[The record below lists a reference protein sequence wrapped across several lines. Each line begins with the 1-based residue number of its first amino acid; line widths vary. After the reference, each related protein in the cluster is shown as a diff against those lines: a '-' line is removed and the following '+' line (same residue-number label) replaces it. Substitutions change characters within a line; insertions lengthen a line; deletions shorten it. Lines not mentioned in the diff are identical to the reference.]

1 MDLESPVTPQHPF
14 LRDSDPTGGAV
25 PLRVRLATMQAAQRA
40 NVPDYAQRMDDLAR
54 LRGAL
59 RGRLPAFAA
68 ATHADFGQRSRH
80 ETLLAD
86 GMTVLSE
93 IDHIRSHLR
102 GWMRSE
108 RVATSAMHWP
118 GRNEV
123 RKVPLGVVGVLSP
136 WNYPVNLA
144 LIPLAGAIGA
154 GNHVLLKPSEH
165 TPRTSELLQE
175 LIAEVF
181 PPERA
186 AVVPGDAELAQE
198 FAGLPFDHLFFTGS
212 TSVGRKVMAAAA
224 PNLTPV
230 TLELGGKS
238 PAFVSAACDLEE
250 AALRI
255 AQGKCFNGGQ
265 TCIASD
271 YLLVE
276 GDRIEALVAALQRA
290 VSSYFPAG
298 ATAPDLTA
306 MVNQA
311 QYERLRGWLDDAK
324 ARGARLIEIGP
335 GDAARRVLPL
345 TLVLDAPDDC
355 DVMRHELFG
364 PVLPLLRVADAGA
377 AIDYI
382 NARPRPLALYLF
394 DSDMHRVD
402 DFLAR
407 TPVGSVAIND
417 TIVQFAQVG
426 LPFGGIGASGLGQY
440 HGRYSFET
448 FSKRLPVFRQAGA
461 FASTR
466 LARPPYRRFAD
477 LLVRLM
483 TR

>member
-1 MDLESPVTPQHPF
+1 MTPPHRSPQQQAPF
-14 LRDSDPTGGAV
+14 ARHADGAPALRP
-25 PLRVRLATMQAAQRA
+25 RLAAMQTAQRA
-40 NVPDYAQRMDDLAR
+40 QVPDYAQRMDDLAR
-54 LRGAL
+54 LRAAL
-59 RGRLPAFAA
+59 RTRLDAFAA
-68 ATHADFGQRSRH
+68 ATAADFGQRSRH

-86 GMTVLSE
+86 GMTVLAE
-93 IDHIRSHLR
+93 IDHIRAHLR
-102 GWMRSE
+102 EWMRPD
-108 RVATSAMHWP
+108 RVATSLMHWP

-136 WNYPVNLA
+136 WNYPINLA

-165 TPRTSELLQE
+165 TPRTGMLLQE
-175 LIAEVF
+175 LIADVF
-181 PPERA
+181 PPYRADVVLGDA
-186 AVVPGDAELAQE
+186 AVAQE
-198 FAGLPFDHLFFTGS
+198 FSGLPFDHLFFTGS
-212 TSVGRKVMAAAA
+212 TAVGRKVMAAAA

-238 PAFVSAACDLEE
+238 PAFVSANCDLEE
-250 AALRI
+250 TARRI

-265 TCIASD
+265 TCIATD

-276 GDRIEALVAALQRA
+276 GDRVDALVAALQRA
-290 VSSYFPAG
+290 VSAYFPG
-298 ATAPDLTA
+298 DTAPSDLTA
-306 MVNQA
+306 MVNDA
-311 QYERLRGWLDDAK
+311 QYQRLRGWLEDAR

-335 GDAARRVLPL
+335 GDPARRVLPL
-345 TLVLDAPDDC
+345 TLVLDAPDDS
-355 DVMRHELFG
+355 DVMQHELFG
-364 PVLPLLRVADAGA
+364 PVLPLLRVADANA

-394 DSDMHRVD
+394 DNNMPRVD

-407 TPVGSVAIND
+407 TSVGSVAIND
-417 TIVQFAQVG
+417 TIVQFAQGG
-426 LPFGGIGASGLGQY
+426 LPFGGVGASGLGQY

-448 FSKRLPVFRQAGA
+448 FSKRLPVFRQAA
-461 FASTR
+461 TFASTR
-466 LARPPYRRFAD
+466 LARPPYRGFAD

>member
-1 MDLESPVTPQHPF
+1 MTSLHPSPQEPAVGQTGS
-14 LRDSDPTGGAV
+14 LRTCLDA
-25 PLRVRLATMQAAQRA
+25 MQSAQRA
-40 NVPDYAQRMDDLAR
+40 QVPDYAQRMDDLIR
-54 LRGAL
+54 LRTAL
-59 RGRLPAFAA
+59 RNRLDALAFA
-68 ATHADFGQRSRH
+68 TSADFGQRSRH

-93 IDHIRSHLR
+93 IDHIRAHLR
-102 GWMRSE
+102 EWMRPD
-108 RVATSAMHWP
+108 RVATSPMHWP

-123 RKVPLGVVGVLSP
+123 RKVPLGVVGILSP
-136 WNYPVNLA
+136 WNYPINLA
-144 LIPLAGAIGA
+144 LIPLAGAISA

-165 TPRTSELLQE
+165 TPRTSALLQE
-175 LIAEVF
+175 LIADVF
-181 PPERA
+181 PPQRA
-186 AVVPGDAELAQE
+186 AVVLGDAEIAQE

-212 TSVGRKVMAAAA
+212 TEVGRKVMAAAA

-238 PAFVSAACDLEE
+238 PTFVSASCNIEE
-250 AALRI
+250 AARRI

-265 TCIASD
+265 TCIATD

-276 GDRIEALVAALQRA
+276 GDRMEALVAALQCA
-290 VSSYFPAG
+290 VAAYFPTGG
-298 ATAPDLTA
+298 ATSDLTA
-306 MVNQA
+306 MVSDA
-311 QYERLRGWLDDAK
+311 QYRRLAGWLADAK

-335 GDAARRVLPL
+335 GDAERRVLPL
-345 TLVLDAPDDC
+345 TLVLDAPADC
-355 DVMRHELFG
+355 DLMQHELFG
-364 PVLPLLRVADAGA
+364 PVLPLLRVADANA

-394 DSDMHRVD
+394 DTDARRVD

-407 TPVGSVAIND
+407 TSVGSVAIND
-417 TIVQFAQVG
+417 TIVQFAQAG

-448 FSKRLPVFRQAGA
+448 FSKRLPVFRQAAA
-461 FASTR
+461 FASSR

-477 LLVRLM
+477 LLVRLT

>member
-1 MDLESPVTPQHPF
+1 MTPPHPSLQEPAASRTDA
-14 LRDSDPTGGAV
+14 LRTS
-25 PLRVRLATMQAAQRA
+25 LATMQAAQRA
-40 NVPDYAQRMDDLAR
+40 QVPDYAQRMDDLLR
-54 LRGAL
+54 LRSAL
-59 RGRLPAFAA
+59 RTRLDGFAT
-68 ATHADFGQRSRH
+68 ATSADFGQRSRH

-93 IDHIRSHLR
+93 IAHIRTHLR
-102 GWMRSE
+102 AWMRPD
-108 RVATSAMHWP
+108 RVATSLMHWP

-136 WNYPVNLA
+136 WNYPINLA

-165 TPRTSELLQE
+165 TPRTAALLQE

-186 AVVPGDAELAQE
+186 AVVLGDAAMAQD
-198 FAGLPFDHLFFTGS
+198 FSGLPFDHLFFTGS
-212 TSVGRKVMAAAA
+212 TAVGRKVMAAAA
-224 PNLTPV
+224 QNLTPV

-238 PAFVSAACDLEE
+238 PAFVSASCDLEE
-250 AALRI
+250 AARRI

-265 TCIASD
+265 TCIATD

-276 GDRIEALVAALQRA
+276 GDRMDALVSALQRA
-290 VSSYFPAG
+290 VADYFPDGGDAS
-298 ATAPDLTA
+298 DLTA
-306 MVNQA
+306 MVNDA
-311 QYERLRGWLDDAK
+311 QYQRLRGWLAEAK

-335 GDAARRVLPL
+335 GDPSRRVLPL
-345 TLVLDAPDDC
+345 TLVVDAPYDC
-355 DVMRHELFG
+355 DVMQQELFG
-364 PVLPLLRVADAGA
+364 PVLPLLRVDDANA

-394 DSDMHRVD
+394 DNDARRVD

-407 TPVGSVAIND
+407 TSVGSVAIND
-417 TIVQFAQVG
+417 TIVQFAQGG

-448 FSKRLPVFRQAGA
+448 FSKRLPIFRQAQA
-461 FASTR
+461 FASTS

-477 LLVRLM
+477 LLVRLT